1 MSDTK
6 ISKKELREQFYWS
19 RWPLADEFVDYV
31 YETYH
36 GGADSWEYS
45 DQDAYEQ
52 SRKLAAFYEREHR
65 LPTSLG
71 EWMPGWE

>member
-1 MSDTK
+1 MSDTE
-6 ISKKELREQFYWS
+6 ISKERLREQLYWS
-19 RWPLADEFVDYV
+19 RWPLADGSVGYV
-31 YETYH
+31 YEKCY
-36 GGADSWEYS
+36 GGPDSWEYS